1 MPNGIIY
8 YSLSYLYIIPASYY
22 YRQLFAPHLI
32 RYSVSLLSRLP
43 CLHLTFTRPASLT
56 SLTSLTMTFIIIA
69 VVISA
74 LLLLAASPVAFGSS
88 SPVPLPTSDHA
99 VVVDMVVTSCDDL
112 ATMDLAGVVGV
123 LGVLD
128 CDKPVVKFR

>member
-1 MPNGIIY
+1 MK
-8 YSLSYLYIIPASYY
+8 
-22 YRQLFAPHLI
+22 
-32 RYSVSLLSRLP
+32 
-43 CLHLTFTRPASLT
+43 
-56 SLTSLTMTFIIIA
+56 FIIIA

-88 SPVPLPTSDHA
+88 SPVPLPTADHA
-99 VVVDMVVTSCDDL
+99 VVDMVVTSCDDL
-112 ATMDLAGVVGV
+112 ATMDLAGVVGL

>member
-43 CLHLTFTRPASLT
+43 CLNLTFTRPASLT
-56 SLTSLTMTFIIIA
+56 SLTSLTMKFIIIA

-112 ATMDLAGVVGV
+112 AGINLAGVVGL

-128 CDKPVVKFR
+128 CHKPVVKFR